1 MKFLKFLLTTVVI
14 VGCIGYGIYYFGT
27 NIASEHVMDAVSAE
41 LESSGQ
47 LEEIKQFINNDP
59 ELKQFV
65 EEGANVDVSK
75 LPFTTKEQATR
86 ALIKKIGIGELQ
98 NIQAKVQQGM
108 SNNEIQK
115 LLKEIEGKLTDEEIV
130 ALKVIAFKELN
141 K

>member
-86 ALIKKIGIGELQ
+86 VLIKKIGIGELQ

-108 SNNEIQK
+108 SNNEMQM